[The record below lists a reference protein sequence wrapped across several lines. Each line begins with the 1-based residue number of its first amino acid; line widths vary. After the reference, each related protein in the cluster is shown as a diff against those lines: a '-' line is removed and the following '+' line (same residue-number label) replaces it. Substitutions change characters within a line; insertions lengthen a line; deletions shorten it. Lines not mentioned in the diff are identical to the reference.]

1 MELRHCTTTQLSV
14 VLVLRCFRSRSGS
27 GGPEG
32 VTPGRLHRL
41 CQSLGVC
48 STLESGRDECKGP
61 ATQVHLESPKVR
73 QGTQHHPRPPR
84 VTQVPRVTQHH
95 SGSPSDHSVSHPGS
109 HSGFASSRP
118 VHFTF

>member
-41 CQSLGVC
+41 CQSLGAC
-48 STLESGRDECKGP
+48 STLESGRDGCKGP

-73 QGTQHHPRPPR
+73 QGHLAPPR
-84 VTQVPRVTQHH
+84 VTQVI
-95 SGSPSDHSVSHPGS
+95 
-109 HSGFASSRP
+109 
-118 VHFTF
+118 